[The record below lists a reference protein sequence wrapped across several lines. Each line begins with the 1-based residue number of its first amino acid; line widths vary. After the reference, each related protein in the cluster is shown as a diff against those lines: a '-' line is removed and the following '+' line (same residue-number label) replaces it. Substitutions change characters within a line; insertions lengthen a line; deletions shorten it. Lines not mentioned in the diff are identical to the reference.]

1 MYLVQGSSIWDSEDR
16 PYFIKSLKLDYGLAL
31 QEDEEAFIVKKEAQK
46 QENLEDSRQ
55 QRVQEEQRQ
64 LEQKLHE
71 RAREFQQNM
80 GTEGLNALRQEAF
93 SRLDPQ
99 IAELVERKA
108 PGAAINLKRMM
119 DRVAIECMAMENEEA
134 AEREK
139 TQES

>member
-1 MYLVQGSSIWDSEDR
+1 
-16 PYFIKSLKLDYGLAL
+16 
-31 QEDEEAFIVKKEAQK
+31 
-46 QENLEDSRQ
+46 
-55 QRVQEEQRQ
+55 
-64 LEQKLHE
+64 
-71 RAREFQQNM
+71 M